1 MRGKVISVFAGLG
14 KTTVAKKYS
23 NVCDLQSSPYRCD
36 YSKISKA
43 DYEKM
48 KCNTSRIPNPEWPNN
63 YLKAVLKA
71 QKEYDIV
78 LVPSSVDIRELLVN
92 NNIDFMLVLPIK
104 STDNREKL
112 LQRYKVRGNSAELIK
127 DAMYNFDNWSRKP
140 EDYNYPIVILDKD
153 MYLEDLLIDMK
164 LLKKQ
169 VK

>member
-1 MRGKVISVFAGLG
+1 MRGKVISAFAGLG
-14 KTTVAKKYS
+14 KTTVSKKYS

-48 KCNTSRIPNPEWPNN
+48 KCNSSRIPNPEWPNN
-63 YLKAVLKA
+63 YLKAVLNA

-78 LVPSSVDIRELLVN
+78 LVPSSLDIRELLVN
-92 NNIDFMLVLPIK
+92 NNIDFMLVLPNK

-112 LQRYKVRGNSAELIK
+112 LQRYKLRGNSNELIK
-127 DAMYNFDNWSRKP
+127 DAMYNFDNWSRNQ

-153 MYLEDLLIDMK
+153 KYLEDLLIDMN